1 MLFAARLAIRLFFQT
16 FSTTFPQVVLG
27 LLITFP
33 RFPTLFNTEGKL
45 VESFEYAGCELV
57 S

>member
-1 MLFAARLAIRLFFQT
+1 MLFTAPLAIRPFFQT
-16 FSTTFPQVVLG
+16 FSSTFPQVVLG

-33 RFPTLFNTEGKL
+33 RFPTLFNTKGKL
-45 VESFEYAGCELV
+45 VESFEYVGRELV

>member
-1 MLFAARLAIRLFFQT
+1 MLFTAPLTIRQFFQT
-16 FSTTFPQVVLG
+16 FSSTFPQVVLG

>member
-1 MLFAARLAIRLFFQT
+1 MLFTAPLTTRPFFQT
-16 FSTTFPQVVLG
+16 FSSTFPQVVLG

-45 VESFEYAGCELV
+45 VESFEYAGRELV